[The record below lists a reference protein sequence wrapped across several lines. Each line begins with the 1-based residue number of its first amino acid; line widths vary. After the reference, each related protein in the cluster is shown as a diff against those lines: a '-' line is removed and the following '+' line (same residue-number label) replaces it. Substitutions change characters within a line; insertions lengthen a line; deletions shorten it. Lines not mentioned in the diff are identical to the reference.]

1 MPPQLLPKLHGATTH
16 FPVALTMAALLSE
29 FLALILP
36 RALSLRTTASYLILL
51 GALSAIP
58 AALTGLFLT
67 KGEALGH
74 GALLYHHLFVWPA
87 LGGLLALGL
96 WRAFTGEASHRTAC
110 LLGLLIVSG
119 LMSGAGYWGG
129 EMLFTPNGE
138 AAPVT
143 PEQIDLG
150 RKAFA
155 MSCAE
160 CHGDDAHGGEG
171 PDLHALALSDSRIA
185 STVTQG
191 IKGEMPA
198 FGKKYDAPQVAAL
211 ISYLRTLK

>member
-1 MPPQLLPKLHGATTH
+1 MLTQLLPKLHGATTH
-16 FPVALTMAALLSE
+16 FPVALTMAALLFE

-36 RALSLRTTASYLILL
+36 RALSLRTTASYLVML

-67 KGEALGH
+67 KGEVLGH

-87 LGGLLALGL
+87 LFGLLILGL
-96 WRAFTGEASHRTAC
+96 WRVFTGETSRRAVYII
-110 LLGLLIVSG
+110 GLLIVSG

-129 EMLFTPNGE
+129 EMLLTANGE

-143 PEQIDLG
+143 PEQIALG
-150 RKAFA
+150 RQAFA
-155 MSCAE
+155 LSCAD